1 MGARRLTTGVAAA
14 VLFGMAALPASA
26 GPLAALDAHDVALYA
41 AAFQAAERGDTATAD
56 QAVAQV
62 DDHCLAG
69 KVQYLEITH
78 AKARTQSYDELN
90 RWLNS
95 FADLPG
101 ASLVYE
107 LALKLKPADAKL
119 PTPAATAASA
129 PNSELRLRSEERRVG
144 KECQ

>member
-1 MGARRLTTGVAAA
+1 MGARRLTIGMAA
-14 VLFGMAALPASA
+14 VALLGAAALPAQAAS
-26 GPLAALDAHDVALYA
+26 PAALDAHDVALYA

-90 RWLNS
+90 RWLENPIR
-95 FADLPG
+95 FTILRHMFH
-101 ASLVYE
+101 
-107 LALKLKPADAKL
+107 LKVNFVL
-119 PTPAATAASA
+119 
-129 PNSELRLRSEERRVG
+129 SELLSVKILEFKSNIYIYIYIMRNHYIF
-144 KECQ
+144 